1 MENIG
6 KRLMEVEYNKAD
18 KGMLIEKMRE
28 MKETLETKTD
38 LVEV

>member
-1 MENIG
+1 
-6 KRLMEVEYNKAD
+6 MEVEYNKAD